1 MHTNIFKSNNA
12 QVKNMYNT
20 NECTSHL
27 STFSCPIKIPYRPA
41 NENTSSIYSYPNPY
55 LYSYPSPST
64 MQHKQEQETQLSM
77 IMSKTV
83 AIVAVLVSSW
93 LVLAYSVPT
102 EVGCGETYDPNTEPN
117 YAANVNTI
125 IESMRELT
133 PSAPDKLFAIY
144 LTGPNVYGRSAC
156 SVDASVTQCKA
167 CLTLAKNDMRNICGT
182 TRGGSGSRPVCNME
196 YGPY

>member
-1 MHTNIFKSNNA
+1 
-12 QVKNMYNT
+12 
-20 NECTSHL
+20 
-27 STFSCPIKIPYRPA
+27 
-41 NENTSSIYSYPNPY
+41 
-55 LYSYPSPST
+55 
-64 MQHKQEQETQLSM
+64 
-77 IMSKTV
+77 MSKAA

-102 EVGCGETYDPNTEPN
+102 EVGCGETYDPNAEPK

-125 IESMRELT
+125 IESMRVST
-133 PSAPDKLFAIY
+133 ASAPDRVFTAY

-156 SVDASVTQCKA
+156 SADASVTQCTA
-167 CLTLAKNDMRNICGT
+167 CLTLAVNDMRNICGT